1 MTPGS
6 AVTAVAV
13 VKPSPWRASP
23 CAEPSPK
30 TTATEAPAPSGPET
44 LTVRVAGTAAKVAV
58 AATGPAVPAG
68 STQTGSSAAH
78 DSVSG
83 DSVQMSRRWP
93 SAASAVSVA
102 VDSTSKAN
110 VPDLPVRTIPPEPPA
125 PSTAT
130 VTEPLAPALTVR
142 VVATAAKAAVAEAS
156 ASAASR
162 SGASSTQGL
171 ASSPSAQDSPVDS
184 VQAENP

>member
-44 LTVRVAGTAAKVAV
+44 LTVRMAGTAAKVAV

-102 VDSTSKAN
+102 VDSTSKGYSWN
-110 VPDLPVRTIPPEPPA
+110 PPA
-125 PSTAT
+125 STASAATPRTAT
-130 VTEPLAPALTVR
+130 VTRPLAPALTVS
-142 VVATAAKAAVAEAS
+142 VVAMSSKAASAVAGSAS
-156 ASAASR
+156 ASRSATASMQA
-162 SGASSTQGL
+162 GSSVV
-171 ASSPSAQDSPVDS
+171 APAQDSPSDS
-184 VQAENP
+184 LQPENS